1 MPPSKFERF
10 RRVAKDDDL
19 GGVVEVRGL
28 VSAVILIGR
37 LIVRSKFRTIAGSIS
52 ILEDDR
58 SEG

>member
-37 LIVRSKFRTIAGSIS
+37 LIVR
-52 ILEDDR
+52 LQDR
-58 SEG
+58 LVF